1 MSLLAGFYEA
11 QLAFFHTCVGVYSRS
26 DIASRVRK
34 LSLSQTPC
42 CQEDKCFIPT
52 AQLPAEVRLNSDAG
66 IESCSRMPYPESC
79 SQNCTSQLQFS
90 PDNLSEFVEKHE
102 GKKCASCGTNLTG
115 EEWYK
120 SRLTAHT
127 RIRER
132 SPLPA
137 ARITTKALPVCFT
150 CYQAFGAE

>member
-1 MSLLAGFYEA
+1 LHFSIHVLAYIVGATLFLVFASYLFRKR
-11 QLAFFHTCVGVYSRS
+11 LAAVKKTSVLC
-26 DIASRVRK
+26 
-34 LSLSQTPC
+34 
-42 CQEDKCFIPT
+42 PT
-52 AQLPAEVRLNSDAG
+52 AQLPAEVRLNSDTG

-115 EEWYK
+115 EDWYK

-127 RIRER
+127 RIPEG
-132 SPLPA
+132 SPSPA
-137 ARITTKALPVCFT
+137 ARMTTKAQPVCFA